1 MSKEKGDTNNII
13 DLQKILELKGLK
25 KEAAT
30 QLLDA
35 MKDTMISAQ
44 DGGKRI
50 KKMLNLGS

>member
-1 MSKEKGDTNNII
+1 MSKEKGDTSNII

-35 MKDTMISAQ
+35 MKDTMSSASERA
-44 DGGKRI
+44 KNV
-50 KKMLNLGS
+50 KKILNIG